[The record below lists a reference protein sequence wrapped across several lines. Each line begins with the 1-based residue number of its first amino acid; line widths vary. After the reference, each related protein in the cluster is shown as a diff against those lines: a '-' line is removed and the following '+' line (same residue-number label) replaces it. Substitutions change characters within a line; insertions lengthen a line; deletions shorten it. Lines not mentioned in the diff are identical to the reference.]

1 MYKHKQ
7 CLVALVVCVLAAAAD
22 AKARLTHASK
32 LRTRRNGQKGN
43 PLRTPPG
50 DAKDCAGNNP
60 TLPRAAER
68 FKTRLAAATSG
79 CQVVVYTTLFYP
91 PGIRLPHPST
101 RLGPAA
107 YNGSACYL
115 IVAGAASAASLREHC
130 DVSPWR
136 IVEMGGKGVH
146 GRAASRTLKL
156 LPGDYFTGVRYL
168 VFLDWKLSLRQHP
181 FDLVSRT
188 LRSSGDYGF
197 AAFRHPCTTP
207 TSASR

>member
-7 CLVALVVCVLAAAAD
+7 YLVALVCVLAAAA
-22 AKARLTHASK
+22 
-32 LRTRRNGQKGN
+32 
-43 PLRTPPG
+43 G
-50 DAKDCAGNNP
+50 DAGDCAGNKP

-68 FKTRLAAATSG
+68 FKTRLAAATAG
-79 CQVVVYTTLFYP
+79 CQVVVYTTVFYP

-107 YNGSACYL
+107 YNGSAGECYI
-115 IVAGAASAASLREHC
+115 IVASAASAASLREHC
-130 DVSPWR
+130 DVAPWR
-136 IVEMGGKGVH
+136 IVEMRGQKGVH
-146 GRAASRTLKL
+146 GRRASRTVKL

-188 LRSSGDYGF
+188 LRSGDYGF
-197 AAFRHPCTTP
+197 AAFRHPCTTSYAKP
-207 TSASR
+207 RQKPLRTRRR